1 MSCLDEYKQV
11 IVVRTD
17 LEMSRG
23 KLAVQVA
30 HASVLAAFKTY
41 NEKPEWFKKW
51 WESGMKKI
59 VLKVNNEREL
69 LEIYSNAMV
78 KNLPV
83 VLIKNAGLTELEPG
97 TLTAVGIGPAPS
109 NIIDTI
115 TGGLKTL

>member
-1 MSCLDEYKQV
+1 MEDYKQV

-17 LEMSRG
+17 IEMSRG

-41 NEKPEWFKKW
+41 SEKPDWFNKW
-51 WESGMKKI
+51 WSSGMKKI
-59 VLKVNNEREL
+59 VLKTSSENEL
-69 LEIYSNAMV
+69 LKIYSIALE

-83 VLIKNAGLTELEPG
+83 VLVRDAGLTELEPG

-109 NIIDTI
+109 SIIDTI